1 MNHLWKTIQ
10 TSLIQVNDMP
20 SMELTARQCM
30 LVCRLLEESQ
40 IEPSLVPEYAE
51 IMDLF
56 LVERDDKRKEE
67 EKES

>member
-1 MNHLWKTIQ
+1 
-10 TSLIQVNDMP
+10 MP

-30 LVCRLLEESQ
+30 LVCRLLEESK

-67 EKES
+67 EKEW